1 MQTVIS
7 SSLPVLECHLILVFN
22 SSGYHHCTSSLCVSL
37 CLLCLTLCVLCLF
50 TCCQS
55 ETEED
60 SEMRTQVQRAH
71 FVAPRSVHQSPPTH
85 TLPHHH
91 HHHHRQMHWAFQ
103 TVAISHYISAHGF
116 DFPAAAVSIDLSLFH
131 PTSAPPILSCLNICH
146 RWMMLPYIFSYF
158 MEKSRPVY
166 KPQPLKVNG
175 FSILEIHHTCCSL
188 YSRMYIYICI
198 YKN

>member
-37 CLLCLTLCVLCLF
+37 CLLCVSHSVSSASLLAVSQKQRRTLRCGLRYKGLTSWPLAQCI
-50 TCCQS
+50 
-55 ETEED
+55 
-60 SEMRTQVQRAH
+60 
-71 FVAPRSVHQSPPTH
+71 SPPTH

-188 YSRMYIYICI
+188 YSRMYIYLYI
-198 YKN
+198 